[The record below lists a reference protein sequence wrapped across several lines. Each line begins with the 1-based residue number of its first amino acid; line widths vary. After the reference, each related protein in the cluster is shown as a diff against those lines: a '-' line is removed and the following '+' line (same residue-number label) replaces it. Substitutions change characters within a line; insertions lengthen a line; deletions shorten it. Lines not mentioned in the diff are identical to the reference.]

1 MGSLCGCLTKL
12 VYWEVRRVK
21 IPLTQRKLKDK
32 NNAAVGIGTLII
44 FIAMILVAGIAAS
57 VIIQTINSLQ
67 QQALLT
73 GEQTKKDIS
82 AGLKVTHVSG
92 HKSGSTLDQIAIYIK
107 PTAASDPVDL
117 TYAYITLSNTSSV
130 VILNYTTNSYA
141 YSISNGLFG
150 TLDAGDL
157 SSSTYGIMEIRD
169 VDNSSTSS
177 SPVINS
183 DDLIV
188 ILINTTACFS
198 GIETRTEVSG
208 RVVPE
213 AGISGVISF
222 TTPSAFIDTIIELQ

>member
-1 MGSLCGCLTKL
+1 MGSLFGCLSKL

-32 NNAAVGIGTLII
+32 NNAAIGIGALIL

-92 HKSGSTLDQIAIYIK
+92 HKSGSKLDQIAIYIR
-107 PTAASDPVDL
+107 PTAASIPVDL
-117 TYAYITLSNTSSV
+117 TYAYITLSNTSTV
-130 VILNYTTNSYA
+130 VILNYTTNSYK

-150 TLDAGDL
+150 TLDADGL
-157 SSSTYGIMEIRD
+157 SATTYGIMEIRD

-188 ILINTTACFS
+188 LIVNTTACFS
-198 GIETRTEVSG
+198 GIDTRTEISG

-213 AGISGVISF
+213 AGIGGVISF
-222 TTPSAFIDTIIELQ
+222 TTPSAFVDTIIELQ